1 MHIVDNHFHLSTY
14 IIKQINELER
24 IQHHLFILMSSPA
37 LSDHTN
43 SAKSRLQNAIRDLI
57 AACRTRA
64 GKGEKSSRKHIKH
77 DGDEREQDRL

>member
-1 MHIVDNHFHLSTY
+1 
-14 IIKQINELER
+14 
-24 IQHHLFILMSSPA
+24 MSSPA

-64 GKGEKSSRKHIKH
+64 GKGEKSSRKRIKH